1 MSAPPFALNRT
12 NRSILRLLFDHDDG
26 QMYGLKIAKSLPR
39 RWGLFRIPSGKV
51 HIELMRLER
60 LQWVASSW
68 EEVQPRDGGGWQ
80 PRRRFYRIAAAHR
93 EDVRLVLGTG
103 R

>member
-12 NRSILRLLFDHDDG
+12 TRQILRLLFDHDDG
-26 QMYGLKIAKSLPR
+26 QMYGLKIAQSLPR
-39 RWGLFRIPSGKV
+39 RWFLRVPSGAV
-51 HIELMRLER
+51 AVELMKLER
-60 LQWVASSW
+60 HQWVTSEW
-68 EEVQPRDGGGWQ
+68 EEAEPRNDGGWQ
-80 PRRRFYRIAAAHR
+80 PRRRFYRIAEAHR